1 MSETNSLVVDFT
13 TVAKTPSGA
22 RVLSYIINRCT
33 PLFGPGFSGDA
44 NQDAYY
50 NGQRSVALAIMDQ
63 LGSELFFKV
72 VQTPV
77 PTQTV
82 VQTKRK

>member
-1 MSETNSLVVDFT
+1 MNVMSDTRESSQLLVDFA

-33 PLFGPGFSGDA
+33 PLFATGFSGDA

-50 NGQRSVALAIMDQ
+50 NGQRSVALAIMEQ
-63 LGSELFFKV
+63 LGPELFYKV
-72 VQTPV
+72 VQT
-77 PTQTV
+77 
-82 VQTKRK
+82 KSS

>member
-1 MSETNSLVVDFT
+1 MNVMSDTRESSQLLVDFA

-22 RVLSYIINRCT
+22 RVLSYIINKCT

-63 LGSELFFKV
+63 LDPELFYKV
-72 VQTPV
+72 VQT
-77 PTQTV
+77 
-82 VQTKRK
+82 KSS

>member
-1 MSETNSLVVDFT
+1 MSETSSLVVDFA

-33 PLFGPGFSGDA
+33 PLFGPGFSGDTA
-44 NQDAYY
+44 QDAYY

-63 LGSELFFKV
+63 LGPELFFKV
-72 VQTPV
+72 AQTAV
-77 PTQTV
+77 PTPTV
-82 VQTKRK
+82 VHARLE

>member
-1 MSETNSLVVDFT
+1 MSETSSLVVDFA
-13 TVAKTPSGA
+13 TVAKSPSGA

-33 PLFGPGFSGDA
+33 PLFGPGFSGDTA
-44 NQDAYY
+44 QDAYY

-72 VQTPV
+72 AQTPV
-77 PTQTV
+77 PTPTV
-82 VQTKRK
+82 VQAKRK

>member
-1 MSETNSLVVDFT
+1 MSETSGLVVDFA
-13 TVAKTPSGA
+13 TVAKSPSGA
-22 RVLSYIINRCT
+22 RVLSFIINRCT
-33 PLFGPGFSGDA
+33 PLFGPGYSGDTA
-44 NQDAYY
+44 QDAYY